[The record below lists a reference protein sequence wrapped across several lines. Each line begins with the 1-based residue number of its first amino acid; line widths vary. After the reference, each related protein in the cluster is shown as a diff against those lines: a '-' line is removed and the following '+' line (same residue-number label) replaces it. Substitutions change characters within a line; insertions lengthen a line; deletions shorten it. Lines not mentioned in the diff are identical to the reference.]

1 MSLVAHISR
10 CFQLMS
16 GLTPVALGGL
26 LAFILAVI
34 AIFSLAL
41 GGLLSPFTDI
51 HPYTLAGESIAD
63 FAGPALDAV
72 LWAAIP
78 TLVFAAIAGF
88 GLWCLY
94 QVSGS
99 AFLLSP
105 LVRLIT
111 CSIHPWIAGKVQHC
125 LRLNTLACALSPTAP
140 HRIAVST
147 SAGLAGAAPRLN

>member
-51 HPYTLAGESIAD
+51 QPYALAGESIAD
-63 FAGPALDAV
+63 FAGPALDAM

-94 QVSGS
+94 QVSSS
-99 AFLLSP
+99 AFLSFP

-111 CSIHPWIAGKVQHC
+111 WCIHPKVAGNDQIR
-125 LRLNTLACALSPTAP
+125 LRLNALAGALSPNVP

-147 SAGLAGAAPRLN
+147 AAGLAGAAPRLN

>member
-1 MSLVAHISR
+1 MSLVSHISR

-34 AIFSLAL
+34 AIFSLVL

-51 HPYTLAGESIAD
+51 QPYALAGESIAD

-78 TLVFAAIAGF
+78 TVLFAAIAGF

-94 QVSGS
+94 QVSTS
-99 AFLLSP
+99 TFLSFP

-111 CSIHPWIAGKVQHC
+111 RSIQPRVAGNAQ
-125 LRLNTLACALSPTAP
+125 LRLQFNALAGVLSPTAP